1 MPDTVFLIPAYNES
15 SAIVEVIHN
24 IPEEFDVVC
33 VDDGSK
39 DDTAAVIN
47 GTRAQLV
54 RHCINLGQGA
64 ALQTAIDYALQ
75 DEDYDYFVTF
85 DADGQHR
92 IEDVRSMI
100 DVMKSRDVDIVLGS
114 RFLDDTSNV
123 PALKRAIL
131 KLAVRFSN
139 TTSGLHLTDTHNG
152 LRVMNRHAAES
163 MKLRMPD
170 FSHASEI
177 VTRIQEL
184 NLKYEEIPVTIIYS
198 DYSRSKGQSVL
209 NAINI
214 AFDVI
219 FNKVVGP

>member
-1 MPDTVFLIPAYNES
+1 
-15 SAIVEVIHN
+15 
-24 IPEEFDVVC
+24 
-33 VDDGSK
+33 
-39 DDTAAVIN
+39 
-47 GTRAQLV
+47 
-54 RHCINLGQGA
+54 
-64 ALQTAIDYALQ
+64 
-75 DEDYDYFVTF
+75 
-85 DADGQHR
+85 
-92 IEDVRSMI
+92 
-100 DVMKSRDVDIVLGS
+100 
-114 RFLDDTSNV
+114 
-123 PALKRAIL
+123 
-131 KLAVRFSN
+131 
-139 TTSGLHLTDTHNG
+139 
-152 LRVMNRHAAES
+152 MNRHAAES